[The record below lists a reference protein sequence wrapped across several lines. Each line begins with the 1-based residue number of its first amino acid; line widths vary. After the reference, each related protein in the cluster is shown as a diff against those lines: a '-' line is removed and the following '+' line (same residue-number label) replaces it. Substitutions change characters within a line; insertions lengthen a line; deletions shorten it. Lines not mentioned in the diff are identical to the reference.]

1 MPCTPLFFL
10 VLLGLV
16 KRYLWV
22 PLVRALQF
30 LVWLYCFGWISPG
43 LWFCDRLEIESK
55 SSRFRCLSP
64 RRLVASNLGRYKAIY
79 PLFAAKLSLFLNLLS
94 WRSGHPCADSYRHLS
109 CGNQSYRCHGRFVYH
124 PLIYH
129 LFTIYCCFHPSH
141 IFVLPYPIVHWKAIQ
156 KNPIAFCWY
165 WLSCVVCTHLVACY
179 SPSLFFHR
187 TLVNFFPTHPPHI
200 LSCVCWK
207 KRKKREREIRKKEL

>member
-1 MPCTPLFFL
+1 M
-10 VLLGLV
+10 
-16 KRYLWV
+16 
-22 PLVRALQF
+22 
-30 LVWLYCFGWISPG
+30 
-43 LWFCDRLEIESK
+43 

-79 PLFAAKLSLFLNLLS
+79 RLFAAKLSLFLNLLS
-94 WRSGHPCADSYRHLS
+94 WRSGHPCAGLYRHLS
-109 CGNQSYRCHGRFVYH
+109 CGNQSYHCYGRFVYH

-156 KNPIAFCWY
+156 KILQPFIGTDY
-165 WLSCVVCTHLVACY
+165 LVLFALILLLASHHRY
-179 SPSLFFHR
+179 SSTVL
-187 TLVNFFPTHPPHI
+187 LLIFPTHPPHI

-207 KRKKREREIRKKEL
+207 KEKKREIKKKELKKVKKKKLKGVILWIV

>member
-10 VLLGLV
+10 VLLVLV
-16 KRYLWV
+16 KRSLWV
-22 PLVRALQF
+22 LLLRALQF
-30 LVWLYCFGWISPG
+30 PVWLYRFVWISPG
-43 LWFCDRLEIESK
+43 LLFCDRLEIESK

-79 PLFAAKLSLFLNLLS
+79 PLFAVKLSLFLNLLL
-94 WRSGHPCADSYRHLS
+94 WRSGYPCAGLYRHLS

-156 KNPIAFCWY
+156 KKSYSLLLVLIILCCLHSACCLLATIVVLPSY
-165 WLSCVVCTHLVACY
+165 SCY
-179 SPSLFFHR
+179 
-187 TLVNFFPTHPPHI
+187 FFPTHPPRM
-200 LSCVCWK
+200 LSSVCWK
-207 KRKKREREIRKKEL
+207 KREKRSD